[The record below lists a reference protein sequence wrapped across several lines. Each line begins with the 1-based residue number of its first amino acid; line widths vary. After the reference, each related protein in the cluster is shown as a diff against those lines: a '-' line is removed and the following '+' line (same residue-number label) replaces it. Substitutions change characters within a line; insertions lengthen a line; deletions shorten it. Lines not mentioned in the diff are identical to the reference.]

1 MGHSSA
7 GRAPAL
13 QAGGREFDPPPGS
26 TTMLY
31 WLSWRLCGSAHYF
44 YCYLSQKPIGC
55 RRGFLDVQLLRQMRL
70 P

>member
-1 MGHSSA
+1 
-7 GRAPAL
+7 
-13 QAGGREFDPPPGS
+13 
-26 TTMLY
+26 MLY

-55 RRGFLDVQLLRQMRL
+55 RRGSSDVQLLRQTHL